1 MMRQHKLLITAC
13 IVMCILCGCGNTAVT
28 LPDTS
33 ETRAVVDT
41 NSSYPEYADSPY
53 CEVNGNIPFFS
64 DNDITSASY
73 ENYSEL
79 DSLNR
84 PGTAMACLG
93 IETMPAEN
101 ETRGEIGMIKP
112 AGWHTVK
119 YPDVISDLYLY
130 NRCHL
135 IGWQLSGEN
144 ANEKNLIT
152 GTRYLNVTGMLPFE
166 NQTADYIRNTG
177 NHVIYRVTPIYTG
190 SNLICNGLLMEA
202 KSVEDNGLQFCV
214 YCYNVQPGI
223 TIDYATGGSWKTENN
238 SSVNQST
245 TEISDYIL
253 NTNSMKIHRP
263 ECTSVDKISANN
275 RKDYHGSIS
284 DLLSEGYE
292 TCKQCN
298 PE

>member
-1 MMRQHKLLITAC
+1 MKSYKLLITAC
-13 IVMCILCGCGNTAVT
+13 IIMSILCGCENTAVV

-33 ETRAVVDT
+33 ETKAVVGT
-41 NSSYPEYADSPY
+41 NSIYPEYTGSPFY
-53 CEVNGNIPFFS
+53 EVNGNVPFFS
-64 DNDITSASY
+64 DDDMVSASY
-73 ENYSEL
+73 EDYSEL

-84 PGTAMACLG
+84 PGVAMACLG
-93 IETMPAEN
+93 TETMPAEN

-119 YPDVISDLYLY
+119 YPDIISDLYLY

-152 GTRYLNVTGMLPFE
+152 GTRYLNITGMLPFE
-166 NQTADYIRNTG
+166 NQITDYIKNTG
-177 NHVIYRVTPIYTG
+177 NHVLYRVTPIYTG
-190 SNLICNGLLMEA
+190 SNLICDGLLMEA

-223 TIDYATGGSWKTENN
+223 TIDYATGESWETENN
-238 SSVNQST
+238 PYVNEDKT
-245 TEISDYIL
+245 KISDYVL
-253 NTNSMKIHRP
+253 NTNSMKIHKP
-263 ECTSVDKISANN
+263 ECASVNKISDHN
-275 RKDYHGSIS
+275 RKDYHGRIS

>member
-1 MMRQHKLLITAC
+1 MMKQHKLLATAC
-13 IVMCILCGCGNTAVT
+13 IIVSILCGCGNTAVT

-33 ETRAVVDT
+33 ETKAVVDI
-41 NSSYPEYADSPY
+41 NSSYQEYAELPY
-53 CEVNGNIPFFS
+53 YEVNGNVPFFS
-64 DNDITSASY
+64 NDEITSKSY

-79 DSLNR
+79 DSLGR

-93 IETMPAEN
+93 ADTMPAEN

-119 YPDVISDLYLY
+119 YPDTIPDLYLY

-166 NQTADYIRNTG
+166 NQTADYIRRTG
-177 NHVIYRVTPIYTG
+177 NHVLYRVTPMYTG
-190 SNLICNGLLMEA
+190 SNLICDGLLMEA
-202 KSVEDNGLQFCV
+202 KSVEDDGLQFCV

-223 TIDYATGGSWKTENN
+223 TIDYATGESWETENT
-238 SSVNQST
+238 SSENQNT
-245 TEISDYIL
+245 TEVSDYVL

-263 ECTSVDKISANN
+263 GCSSVSKISDNN
-275 RKDYHGSIS
+275 RKDYHGRIS
-284 DLLSEGYE
+284 DLISEGYDA
-292 TCKQCN
+292 CKQCN

>member
-1 MMRQHKLLITAC
+1 MKPYKCLITIC
-13 IVMCILCGCGNTAVT
+13 IVLCILCGCGNTAVV

-33 ETRAVVDT
+33 ETKAVVDVDGT
-41 NSSYPEYADSPY
+41 YPEYTGSPFY
-53 CEVNGNIPFFS
+53 EVNGNVPFFS
-64 DNDITSASY
+64 NSDMTSTSY
-73 ENYSEL
+73 ENYTDL
-79 DSLNR
+79 DNLNR

-101 ETRGEIGMIKP
+101 EIRGEIGIIKP

-166 NQTADYIRNTG
+166 NKTAEYIRNTG
-177 NHVIYRVTPIYTG
+177 NHVLYRVTPMYTG

-202 KSVEDNGLQFCV
+202 KSVEDDGLQFCV

-223 TIDYATGGSWKTENN
+223 TIDYATGESWEAEDHSHTDDNVIEA
-238 SSVNQST
+238 
-245 TEISDYIL
+245 SDYVL

-263 ECTSVDKISANN
+263 ECASVDKISDNN

>member
-1 MMRQHKLLITAC
+1 MMRQYKLLITAC
-13 IVMCILCGCGNTAVT
+13 IVMCILCSCGNTAVT
-28 LPDTS
+28 LSDTS
-33 ETRAVVDT
+33 ETRAVADT
-41 NSSYPEYADSPY
+41 NSSYPEYANSPY
-53 CEVNGNIPFFS
+53 CKVNGNIPFFS
-64 DNDITSASY
+64 DNDMTSVSY

-202 KSVEDNGLQFCV
+202 RSVEDNGLQFCV

-223 TIDYATGGSWKTENN
+223 TIDYVTGDSWKTENN
-238 SSVNQST
+238 SSVDQST
-245 TEISDYIL
+245 TEISDYVL
-253 NTNSMKIHRP
+253 NVNSMKIRRP
-263 ECTSVDKISANN
+263 KCTSVDKISANN

-284 DLLSEGYE
+284 DLLSKGYE

>member
-1 MMRQHKLLITAC
+1 MMRRHKLLITAC
-13 IVMCILCGCGNTAVT
+13 IIICILCGCGNTVIT

-33 ETRAVVDT
+33 ETRAVVNT
-41 NSSYPEYADSPY
+41 NSSYPKYTGSPY
-53 CEVNGNIPFFS
+53 CEVNENIPFFS
-64 DNDITSASY
+64 DNDMTSVSY

-84 PGTAMACLG
+84 PGTAVACLG
-93 IETMPAEN
+93 VETMPAEN

-112 AGWHTVK
+112 AGWHTIK
-119 YPDVISDLYLY
+119 YPDTISDLYLY

-177 NHVIYRVTPIYTG
+177 NHVIYKVTPIYTG

-223 TIDYATGGSWKTENN
+223 TIDYVTGDSWETENN
-238 SSVNQST
+238 SSVNQNT
-245 TEISDYIL
+245 TEISDYVL

-263 ECTSVDKISANN
+263 ECTSVDKISDNN
-275 RKDYHGSIS
+275 RKNYHGSIS
-284 DLLSEGYE
+284 NLLSEGYE

>member
-1 MMRQHKLLITAC
+1 MKSYKCLIAVC
-13 IVMCILCGCGNTAVT
+13 IILCILCGCENTAVVM
-28 LPDTS
+28 PDAS
-33 ETRAVVDT
+33 ETKAVVDAD
-41 NSSYPEYADSPY
+41 SIYPEYTGSPFY
-53 CEVNGNIPFFS
+53 EINGNVPFFS
-64 DNDITSASY
+64 DSDMTSVSY
-73 ENYSEL
+73 ENYADL
-79 DSLNR
+79 DNLNR

-101 ETRGEIGMIKP
+101 EIRGEIGMIKP

-152 GTRYLNVTGMLPFE
+152 GTRYLNMTGMLPFE
-166 NQTADYIRNTG
+166 NKTAEYIRNTG
-177 NHVIYRVTPIYTG
+177 NHVLYRVTPMYTG

-202 KSVEDNGLQFCV
+202 KSVEDDGLQFCV

-223 TIDYATGGSWKTENN
+223 TIDYTTGESWEAEDHSHTDDNAIEA
-238 SSVNQST
+238 
-245 TEISDYIL
+245 SDYVL

-263 ECTSVDKISANN
+263 ECASVDKISDNN

>member
-1 MMRQHKLLITAC
+1 MIRQHKLLITAC
-13 IVMCILCGCGNTAVT
+13 IIMGILCGCGNTAVT

-33 ETRAVVDT
+33 ETRAVVNT
-41 NSSYPEYADSPY
+41 NISYPEYTGLPY
-53 CEVNGNIPFFS
+53 CEVNGNIPFFP
-64 DNDITSASY
+64 DNDMTSVSY
-73 ENYSEL
+73 EDYSEL

-93 IETMPAEN
+93 TETMPAEN

-112 AGWHTVK
+112 AGWHTIK
-119 YPDVISDLYLY
+119 YPDAISDLYLY

-166 NQTADYIRNTG
+166 NQTADYIKNTG

-190 SNLICNGLLMEA
+190 SNLICDGLLMEA
-202 KSVEDNGLQFCV
+202 KSVEDNGLQFCI

-223 TIDYATGGSWKTENN
+223 TIDYATGDSWEAENN

-245 TEISDYIL
+245 TEISDYVL
-253 NTNSMKIHRP
+253 NTNSMKIHKP
-263 ECTSVDKISANN
+263 ECTSVSKISDNN